1 MGYTKVSTVRENNE
15 FAVRGDIIDIFNTGK
30 ENPIRIYLNN
40 DKIEK
45 ILFFDALTQR
55 NKSKVKIENKLI
67 IFPAS
72 EIILSKDNIEVFKK
86 NYSRSFDVDL
96 RNDDQYTKI
105 LSGYRISGI
114 ENYFSLFFDTA
125 LSNIFDLISKN
136 KCFSDMKYLI
146 FDKNINHVLKKLEE
160 IELLY
165 KRRSDEFSKF
175 LQPDYNYLTLNE
187 SKIIKNIKI

>member
-1 MGYTKVSTVRENNE
+1 MGYTKVNTVRENNE

-45 ILFFDALTQR
+45 ISFFDALTQR
-55 NKSKVKIENKLI
+55 NKSKLKIDNKLI

-72 EIILSKDNIEVFKK
+72 EILLSKDNIEFLKK
-86 NYSRSFDVDL
+86 YSSSFDIDL
-96 RNDDQYTKI
+96 KNDDQYTKI
-105 LSGYRISGI
+105 LSGHRISGI

-136 KCFSDMKYLI
+136 KCFSDI
-146 FDKNINHVLKKLEE
+146 NI
-160 IELLY
+160 
-165 KRRSDEFSKF
+165 
-175 LQPDYNYLTLNE
+175 
-187 SKIIKNIKI
+187 